1 VRFVGLYLHLLVW
14 RARMPE
20 AALSASLRAAGAPFD
35 PAARP
40 AFLG

>member
-1 VRFVGLYLHLLVW
+1 MYLQLLV
-14 RARMPE
+14 RHGRMPE
-20 AALSASLRAAGAPFD
+20 AALAASLRAAGIPFD